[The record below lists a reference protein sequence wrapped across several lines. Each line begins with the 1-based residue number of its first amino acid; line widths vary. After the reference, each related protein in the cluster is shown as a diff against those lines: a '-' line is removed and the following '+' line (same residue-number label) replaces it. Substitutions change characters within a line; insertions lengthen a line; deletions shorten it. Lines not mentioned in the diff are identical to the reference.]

1 MRPQGMLLEVVMTS
15 FVFVDTETTGIDRN
29 KERLLEVACIEVV
42 DRQKTGRQLHQ
53 YINPEKPVSDGA
65 FRVHGISWEQVKE
78 EPVFAQ
84 VAESII
90 DQLKGRVF
98 VAHNAPFDLGFL
110 NMEFAKAGFNFKIG
124 RDVEVLDTLKLAK
137 EIYPGQKNSLDALCT
152 RLSIDRSHR
161 VYHGALLD
169 TELLIQVYIGMT
181 QKQERFSL
189 KSTQALVEAKPYSI
203 IADIL
208 AEEDNSRHIAYMEDL
223 A

>member
-1 MRPQGMLLEVVMTS
+1 MTN

-29 KERLLEVACIEVV
+29 KERLLEVACIEVSN
-42 DRQKTGRQLHQ
+42 RQKTGNVLHQ
-53 YINPEKPVSDGA
+53 YINPEQPVSEGA
-65 FRVHGISWEQVKE
+65 FRVHGISWEKVKN
-78 EPVFAQ
+78 EPVFAE

-90 DQLKGRVF
+90 EHLKGRIF

-110 NMEFAKAGFNFKIG
+110 NVEFAKAGFNFKIG

-189 KSTQALVEAKPYSI
+189 KSSKKKHAGKALQVVAAPPTNDEADSH
-203 IADIL
+203 A
-208 AEEDNSRHIAYMEDL
+208 AYMQEL
-223 A
+223 E